1 MLLKVLPPA
10 TQILPVDSKFSRP
23 QLSVMIPTY
32 NCAELLKVALNSVL
46 TQLDHTD
53 EVQIEVIDDNSTKDD
68 PEIVVREYGR
78 GRVTFYG
85 HAENKGATRNFNSC
99 LQRARGRWIHV
110 LHGDDFVLPGFYQ
123 AVTQAIEANPGVG
136 IIATRNF
143 VVDER
148 GEINSL
154 SRRTY
159 DLEKVGRNALPYTL
173 YNPFQFASVVISRD
187 AVEEEGGFNE
197 SLVHVADWELWTRL
211 MQRRGALS
219 INKPLASYRVFD
231 GNDTSRLKR
240 TGENL
245 RDYERLAAL
254 FAASIPGFDSED
266 FLKRNVGLARE
277 QADFFRSQGDLLA
290 AASNEKFWMERV
302 PVRKRLVKKS
312 LNFVRDLKRKAKSIT
327 SRAANADL
335 ANS

>member
-1 MLLKVLPPA
+1 MLLKVLPLA
-10 TQILPVDSKFSRP
+10 TQILPVDSKSSRP

-46 TQLDHTD
+46 TQLDHID

-68 PEIVVREYGR
+68 PETVVREYGR
-78 GRVTFYG
+78 GRVTFYR
-85 HAENKGATRNFNSC
+85 HVENKGATGNFNSC

-123 AVTQAIEANPGVG
+123 TVTQAIEANPRVG

-159 DLEKVGRNALPYTL
+159 DLEEVGRNALPYTL
-173 YNPFQFASVVISRD
+173 YNPFQFAGVVISRD

-245 RDYERLAAL
+245 RDYERLAGL

-290 AASNEKFWMERV
+290 AASNEQFWMERV
-302 PVRKRLVKKS
+302 PVQKRLLKKS

-327 SRAANADL
+327 SRTANADL